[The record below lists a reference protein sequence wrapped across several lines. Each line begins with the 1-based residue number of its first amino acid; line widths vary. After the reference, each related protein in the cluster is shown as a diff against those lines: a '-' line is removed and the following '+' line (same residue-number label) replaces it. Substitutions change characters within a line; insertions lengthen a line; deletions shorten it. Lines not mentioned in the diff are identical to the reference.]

1 MNNPFLKQ
9 KRKMAIRVLIIQII
23 LLIAFLILWEI
34 ASRLEWIDSFLF
46 SKPTSVFKLLVNYI
60 KSNEIY
66 RHIGISVLETLL
78 GLCIGTFVGIL
89 IAIVLWWN
97 KILAKIMDPFLV
109 VGNALPKT
117 ALAPIL
123 IIWAGTGI
131 KGITTVAISISLI
144 LTIISAYNYFMQ
156 VEEEKIKMLQSF
168 QASKWQILTKLIIP
182 ANMANIIN
190 IIKINIG
197 MSWVGVIVG
206 EFIVSRYGIGYLI
219 MYGSQVFN
227 MDLVMMGVFVL
238 AIISFLMYEV
248 VNIIEKRIKTQ
259 KIEKIKENLEDKEA
273 SIYANILTMM
283 GIFVSVFSLITVN
296 FASINEKNFN
306 VIRFMF
312 SFNYN
317 DWL

>member
-168 QASKWQILTKLIIP
+168 QASKWQI
-182 ANMANIIN
+182 N

-248 VNIIEKRIKTQ
+248 VNIIEKRIKR
-259 KIEKIKENLEDKEA
+259 KRN
-273 SIYANILTMM
+273 
-283 GIFVSVFSLITVN
+283 
-296 FASINEKNFN
+296 
-306 VIRFMF
+306 
-312 SFNYN
+312 
-317 DWL
+317 

>member
-168 QASKWQILTKLIIP
+168 QASKWQILTKLII
-182 ANMANIIN
+182 
-190 IIKINIG
+190 IKINIG

-248 VNIIEKRIKTQ
+248 VNIIEKRIKR
-259 KIEKIKENLEDKEA
+259 KRN
-273 SIYANILTMM
+273 
-283 GIFVSVFSLITVN
+283 
-296 FASINEKNFN
+296 
-306 VIRFMF
+306 
-312 SFNYN
+312 
-317 DWL
+317 